1 MENIT
6 VSLIQATPINPVG
19 TTAVSKPYC
28 TEGSETALFYKVA
41 KVYKHESV
49 MEHIVF
55 SFDIDGISRLC
66 LQELARHR
74 IASLTVQSTRFT
86 LPKTIELSQLEEYFV
101 IPNNLSKL
109 EQMYYLNAL
118 AIQVESYNNFS
129 KITSLPRNT
138 LKYLLPESFRT
149 SLVWTINARSLLNFL
164 KLRLTPNA
172 HYEIR
177 HLALLILELVKANY
191 GDLFKEV

>member
-1 MENIT
+1 
-6 VSLIQATPINPVG
+6 
-19 TTAVSKPYC
+19 
-28 TEGSETALFYKVA
+28 
-41 KVYKHESV
+41 
-49 MEHIVF
+49 
-55 SFDIDGISRLC
+55 
-66 LQELARHR
+66 
-74 IASLTVQSTRFT
+74 
-86 LPKTIELSQLEEYFV
+86 
-101 IPNNLSKL
+101 
-109 EQMYYLNAL
+109 
-118 AIQVESYNNFS
+118 VESYNNFS

-191 GDLFKEV
+191 GDLFKEVWLIYCLCCDKVFKPEWITEENVCPVCGSLDSMCFVPSSLFLFFGVEMPSGIPIIFEV